1 MAQRKPETQWSS
13 GPNADEEP
21 VFGAY
26 KGARVLFSLGQLS
39 GPITLFLW
47 TGRSHTSPRVPFRR
61 VKS

>member
-21 VFGAY
+21 VVGAY
-26 KGARVLFSLGQLS
+26 KGARVLFSGRLS
-39 GPITLFLW
+39 GPITLFPW
-47 TGRSHTSPRVPFRR
+47 TGRSHTSPRVPFRQ